1 MQVPLAPKQSEC
13 ADESDESEEVVAMQM
28 RDKYC
33 LYAAH
38 GQSRPAQLYLST
50 LGAVH

>member
-28 RDKYC
+28 RDKRC
-33 LYAAH
+33 EINTACMLHMA
-38 GQSRPAQLYLST
+38 SLDLRNCI
-50 LGAVH
+50 